1 MRASLRLASYNLHKC
16 VGPDGRRDPGRVV
29 DVLNATGAD
38 IVALQE
44 ADRRFGDRPAALPRR
59 MIEDHTDFDL
69 VEVDADLPSLGW
81 HGNAV
86 LVRRGMAARPVR
98 RLTLPGLEPRGGLVV
113 EVEARAMAKAGAGPV
128 RVAAV
133 HLGLLRRDRARQL
146 HVLRAALTEGAAMPT
161 AILGDFNEWSLRRGM
176 EALGGA
182 FAVVAPGRSFHAL
195 HPMAHLDRVAL
206 CGALTLG
213 DAGVHDTA
221 AARAASDHLPVWA
234 EVAAA

>member
-1 MRASLRLASYNLHKC
+1 MPALRLASYNLHKC

-29 DVLNATGAD
+29 DVLNATRAD

-44 ADRRFGDRPAALPRR
+44 ADRRLGERPAALPRR

-69 VEVDADLPSLGW
+69 VEVDPDGPSLGW

-86 LVRRGMAARPVR
+86 LVRRGMQARPVR

-113 EVEARAMAKAGAGPV
+113 EAMPEGGPV

-146 HVLRAALTEGAAMPT
+146 LALRTALADGAAMPT

-206 CGALTLG
+206 CGAWTLA
-213 DAGVHDTA
+213 DAGVHDTP

-234 EVAAA
+234 EVAAAA